1 MSHSISHTATNPR
14 GLARIWIITILAGLA
29 LIILLGARP
38 AANHFLGTTLSTE
51 RIVPRVQ
58 IIQFDDSVAR
68 FDTRTGEIHRFNG
81 DLNRPQVRGQWVSVV
96 NGVDSST
103 SGVLEIQRAEGVR
116 AESAVFLVD
125 VIEGDTWLLRHR
137 GSGADWDRIEI
148 FRR

>member
-1 MSHSISHTATNPR
+1 MLRSINHTTMNSR
-14 GLARIWIITILAGLA
+14 GLARIWIITILAGAA
-29 LIILLGARP
+29 LVILLGARP
-38 AANHFLGTTLSTE
+38 AANHFLGTTLTTE
-51 RIVPRVQ
+51 RIVPRVK

-68 FDTRTGEIHRFNG
+68 FDTKTGEIHRFNG

-96 NGVDSST
+96 PGVESST

-137 GSGADWDRIEI
+137 GSGAEWDRIEVH
-148 FRR
+148 RR